1 MRPSEVL
8 EKNRE
13 AIREATKRFN
23 AANPRVF
30 GSVARGEDRPDSDLD
45 ILVDALP
52 GTTLFDLGG
61 LLEELKALLGVEV
74 DVVTSGGQVIA
85 SCGDLRARGAVVDH
99 AVCVIDRE
107 SGGPAGLAAIDVEL
121 RALYTMSELT
131 GAAG

>member
-30 GSVARGEDRPDSDLD
+30 GSVARGEDGPESDID

-61 LLEELKALLGVEV
+61 LQETLEELLKTRV
-74 DVVTSGGQVIA
+74 DLVTSGGLKPAMRTRILAEA
-85 SCGDLRARGAVVDH
+85 S
-99 AVCVIDRE
+99 
-107 SGGPAGLAAIDVEL
+107 AI
-121 RALYTMSELT
+121 
-131 GAAG
+131 

>member
-52 GTTLFDLGG
+52 GATLFDLGG
-61 LLEELKALLGVEV
+61 LQYELEQIFPGTKVDLL
-74 DVVTSGGQVIA
+74 TQGG
-85 SCGDLRARGAVVDH
+85 LRAAMR
-99 AVCVIDRE
+99 DRILSE
-107 SGGPAGLAAIDVEL
+107 ARAI
-121 RALYTMSELT
+121 
-131 GAAG
+131 

>member
-8 EKNRE
+8 EKNRQ

-30 GSVARGEDRPDSDLD
+30 GSVARGEDGPDSDLD

-61 LLEELKALLGVEV
+61 LLEELQDLLGVKV
-74 DVVTSGGQVIA
+74 DLVTSGDFPERIR
-85 SCGDLRARGAVVDH
+85 LRV
-99 AVCVIDRE
+99 
-107 SGGPAGLAAIDVEL
+107 L
-121 RALYTMSELT
+121 RDAKPI
-131 GAAG
+131 

>member
-8 EKNRE
+8 EKNRQ

-61 LLEELKALLGVEV
+61 LLEELQELMAGTEIHLLTPGDFPERIRVR
-74 DVVTSGGQVIA
+74 VIEEA
-85 SCGDLRARGAVVDH
+85 KPV
-99 AVCVIDRE
+99 
-107 SGGPAGLAAIDVEL
+107 
-121 RALYTMSELT
+121 
-131 GAAG
+131 

>member
-8 EKNRE
+8 EKNRQ
-13 AIREATKRFN
+13 AIREATTRFK

-61 LLEELKALLGVEV
+61 LLEELQDLTDGTGIHLL
-74 DVVTSGGQVIA
+74 TP
-85 SCGDLRARGAVVDH
+85 GDLPERIRGRVL
-99 AVCVIDRE
+99 RE
-107 SGGPAGLAAIDVEL
+107 AKPI
-121 RALYTMSELT
+121 
-131 GAAG
+131 

>member
-8 EKNRE
+8 ENNRQ

-30 GSVARGEDRPDSDLD
+30 GSVARGEDGPDSDLD

-61 LLEELKALLGVEV
+61 LLEELKAVLGVKV
-74 DVVTSGGQVIA
+74 DVVTAGGLHA
-85 SCGDLRARGAVVDH
+85 SIKERVLREAKPV
-99 AVCVIDRE
+99 
-107 SGGPAGLAAIDVEL
+107 
-121 RALYTMSELT
+121 
-131 GAAG
+131 

>member
-45 ILVDALP
+45 ILVDAVP
-52 GTTLFDLGG
+52 GTTLFDLRG
-61 LLEELKALLGVEV
+61 LQDTLERLLDVKV
-74 DVVTSGGQVIA
+74 DLLTSGGIRR
-85 SCGDLRARGAVVDH
+85 SMR
-99 AVCVIDRE
+99 DRIPYE
-107 SGGPAGLAAIDVEL
+107 VAPV
-121 RALYTMSELT
+121 
-131 GAAG
+131 

>member
-1 MRPSEVL
+1 MRPSEAL
-8 EKNRE
+8 EKNRQ

-61 LLEELKALLGVEV
+61 LQDELEQMFSGIKVDLVTPGGLRPSMRERILSERTSSPHRRSAL
-74 DVVTSGGQVIA
+74 TIA
-85 SCGDLRARGAVVDH
+85 
-99 AVCVIDRE
+99 
-107 SGGPAGLAAIDVEL
+107 LADIEEKL
-121 RALYTMSELT
+121 SEL
-131 GAAG
+131 GWSIHL

>member
-30 GSVARGEDRPDSDLD
+30 GSVARGEDGPDSDID
-45 ILVDALP
+45 ILVDSLP

-61 LLEELKALLGVEV
+61 LQVELEQLFDGVKV
-74 DVVTSGGQVIA
+74 DLVTTGG
-85 SCGDLRARGAVVDH
+85 LRASMR
-99 AVCVIDRE
+99 DRILSE
-107 SGGPAGLAAIDVEL
+107 SFPI
-121 RALYTMSELT
+121 
-131 GAAG
+131 

>member
-30 GSVARGEDRPDSDLD
+30 GSVARGEDRADSDLD

-61 LLEELKALLGVEV
+61 LLEELKEIMAGTEIHLL
-74 DVVTSGGQVIA
+74 TP
-85 SCGDLRARGAVVDH
+85 GDFPAQMRGRVLQEAKPV
-99 AVCVIDRE
+99 
-107 SGGPAGLAAIDVEL
+107 
-121 RALYTMSELT
+121 
-131 GAAG
+131 

>member
-1 MRPSEVL
+1 ML

-30 GSVARGEDRPDSDLD
+30 GSVARGEDRADSDLD

-61 LLEELKALLGVEV
+61 LQYELEQIFQGIKV
-74 DVVTSGGQVIA
+74 DLVTAGG
-85 SCGDLRARGAVVDH
+85 LRAAMRDRILSEARAV
-99 AVCVIDRE
+99 
-107 SGGPAGLAAIDVEL
+107 
-121 RALYTMSELT
+121 
-131 GAAG
+131 